1 MLARFAREGD
11 FGCFLLAGRS
21 SILEQGARDEL
32 FPLWAQKNIGI
43 FPGGTYNGG
52 VLASDPNVGA
62 KFNFS
67 DASTDVLERARRLRA
82 VAARHRVSLKAA
94 AWRFALAH
102 QAGPRQSPEP
112 SLTVGLLNRF
122 EAQVRSPRVSKGST
136 STQRLMG
143 LRRDPGL
150 IRR

>member
-1 MLARFAREGD
+1 MLARFAQEGD

-52 VLASDPNVGA
+52 VLASDLNVGA
-62 KFNFS
+62 KFNFA

-94 AWRFALAH
+94 AWQFARAHPQVTYIISGTRVPDRVDENLKLADE
-102 QAGPRQSPEP
+102 AIP
-112 SLTVGLLNRF
+112 SGFWAELKTDN
-122 EAQVRSPRVSKGST
+122 
-136 STQRLMG
+136 
-143 LRRDPGL
+143 L
-150 IRR
+150 IRQDATIPE